1 MNKTT
6 YTTVERIIAKIDNDF
21 NPNNSDW
28 IPRVGAW
35 CIDAMQQLD
44 VLMTSKVKKKLL
56 VKDRIARSECCLSN
70 LDLTVYDENGCIV
83 PLAGTKTGCCGANNL
98 SRNSKSSSTGNTP
111 IVSNETLYQIQ
122 DNSRNGE
129 HGGRDN
135 LHYMRTHRTVE
146 LEHHNVEETVDMRA
160 QQINTK
166 GYPARYNVVEIYKGG
181 QNSGRN
187 YVVSG
192 GYTLELNYD
201 ADYVFIEYDTVDTVK
216 GMDGVDYPVIPNN
229 GKLIEA
235 IVYYCMYKM
244 LCRGYKH
251 PVFNLQASQYG
262 TNPYYIWT
270 SSKEEAKRSVLNE
283 GVNEDVSKL
292 FRSSLFI
299 STFYPRG

>member
-35 CIDAMQQLD
+35 CIDAMHQLD
-44 VLMTSKVKKKLL
+44 VTMTSKVKKKLL
-56 VKDRIARSECCLSN
+56 VKDRVARSECCLSD

-83 PLAGTKTGCCGANNL
+83 PKAGSKSGCCGAANNG
-98 SRNSKSSSTGNTP
+98 SMQSPSTGKEEL
-111 IVSNETLYQIQ
+111 VSGNTLYTID

-129 HGGRDN
+129 DGGTQTL
-135 LHYMRTHRTVE
+135 LHRMRTHRTVE
-146 LEHHNVEETVDMRA
+146 LEYTNREETVDMRA
-160 QQINTK
+160 QRINHK

-181 QNSGRN
+181 GSQGRN

-201 ADYVFIEYDTVDTVK
+201 ADYVYIEYNTIDTIK
-216 GMDGVDYPVIPNN
+216 GMDGVEYPVIPNN

-251 PVFNLQASQYG
+251 PIFNLAASQYG
-262 TNPYYIWT
+262 TNPYYIWMNT
-270 SSKEEAKRSVLNE
+270 KDEAKRSVIND
-283 GVNEDVSKL
+283 GINEDVSKL

>member
-1 MNKTT
+1 MNKDK

-28 IPRVGAW
+28 IPRVAAW

-44 VLMTSKVKKKLL
+44 VLMTSRIKKKLT

-70 LDLTVYDENGCIV
+70 LSNLKVYDENGCIV
-83 PLAGTKTGCCGANNL
+83 PEAGSKTGCCGSNL
-98 SRNSKSSSTGNTP
+98 ESSSTGEEL
-111 IVSNETLYQIQ
+111 VGSGETLYTSD

-129 HGGRDN
+129 DGGN
-135 LHYMRTHRTVE
+135 TGLHHMRTHRTVE
-146 LEHHNVEETVDMRA
+146 LEYHNVEETVDMRA
-160 QQINTK
+160 QRINHK
-166 GYPARYNVVEIYKGG
+166 DYPARYNVVEIYKD
-181 QNSGRN
+181 GRQQGKN
-187 YVVSG
+187 YVLSG

-201 ADYVFIEYDTVDTVK
+201 ANYVYIEYDTIDTVQ
-216 GMDGVDYPVIPNN
+216 GHDGEQYPVIPNN

-251 PVFNLQASQYG
+251 PVFNLAASQYG
-262 TNPYYIWT
+262 TNPYYIWNT
-270 SSKEEAKRSVLNE
+270 TKEEAKRSVIND
-283 GVNEDVSKL
+283 GINEDVSKL

>member
-1 MNKTT
+1 MSK

-28 IPRVGAW
+28 IPRVPAW

-44 VLMTSKVKKKLL
+44 VLLTSKTKKKLT
-56 VKDRIARSECCLSN
+56 VKNRVARSECCLSN
-70 LDLTVYDENGCIV
+70 LDLTVYDENGCVV
-83 PLAGTKTGCCGANNL
+83 PLAGTKSGCCGNVNVE
-98 SRNSKSSSTGNTP
+98 SSSTGESL
-111 IVSNETLYQIQ
+111 IGSGETLYTSD

-129 HGGRDN
+129 DGGSTR

-160 QQINTK
+160 QRVNSK
-166 GYPARYNVVEIYKGG
+166 DYPARYNVVEIYKGG
-181 QNSGRN
+181 GAQGRN

-201 ADYVFIEYDTVDTVK
+201 ADYVYIEYPVIDTIQ
-216 GMDGVDYPVIPNN
+216 GMDGNEYPIIPDN

-270 SSKEEAKRSVLNE
+270 QLKDEAKRSVIND
-283 GVNEDVSKL
+283 GINEDVSKL

>member
-1 MNKTT
+1 MSK

-28 IPRVGAW
+28 IPRVPAW

-44 VLMTSKVKKKLL
+44 ILLTSKTKKKLT
-56 VKDRIARSECCLSN
+56 VKNRVARSECCLSN
-70 LDLTVYDENGCIV
+70 LDLTVYDENGCVV
-83 PLAGTKTGCCGANNL
+83 PLAGTKSGCCGSVNVE
-98 SRNSKSSSTGNTP
+98 SSSTGESL
-111 IVSNETLYQIQ
+111 IGSGETLYTSD

-129 HGGRDN
+129 DGGSTR

-160 QQINTK
+160 QRVNSK
-166 GYPARYNVVEIYKGG
+166 DYPARYNVVEIYKGG
-181 QNSGRN
+181 GAQGRN

-201 ADYVFIEYDTVDTVK
+201 ADYVYIEYPVIDTIQ
-216 GMDGVDYPVIPNN
+216 GMDGNEYPIIPDN

-270 SSKEEAKRSVLNE
+270 QLKDEAKRSVINN
-283 GVNEDVSKL
+283 GINEDVSKL
-292 FRSSLFI
+292 FRSSFFI
-299 STFYPRG
+299 ESFDPRR